1 MDKPSIV
8 PGCLVKSKAGRD
20 EGRLFLVIESLDENY
35 VLLSDGDTRKVSR
48 PKKKKLKH
56 LRLKSLPDPDILKL
70 LEQGIEDYQIRKWL
84 AAKEESI
91 CPNQTL

>member
-1 MDKPSIV
+1 M
-8 PGCLVKSKAGRD
+8 
-20 EGRLFLVIESLDENY
+20 FLVIESLDENY

-70 LEQGIEDYQIRKWL
+70 LEQGIEDHQIRKWL